1 MLEPLRSIVQEVS
14 LAKNIKTAL
23 DIITLRVQEAINT
36 DVCSIYLLDPQTE
49 RYVFMSTQG
58 LNKEAEGR
66 LSLAKNQGLVG
77 LVAERE
83 EPINLDN
90 APAHPAFKFL
100 PDIGEEPFN
109 AFMGTPIIHQRKVL
123 GVLVIQ
129 QKESRRFTEMEESF
143 LVTIS
148 AQIAGV
154 IAHAQVT
161 GALTQIDEK
170 QSAKKDIR
178 FSGISGAVGVAIG
191 QVEIVSPQADLH
203 TVADKRCNDIEEEI
217 DFFNVCLDAVREDIK
232 DICEKLARR
241 ISAQEVA
248 LFDAYL
254 QMLDDNAIGGEV
266 EARIRTG
273 QWAQG
278 ALSEVVL
285 AHMHAFESMEDAYLR
300 ERAADVKD
308 LGLRILAYLQQA
320 EPVSHEYQNEVIL
333 VAEELTA
340 SMLGMVPREKLIGLV
355 SVYGSSNS
363 HVAILARSM
372 GIPTVM
378 GVVGMPYKKLNGQI
392 IIVDGYRGIVLA
404 NASEA
409 LLNRYKD
416 VCEEEKLAIKGLE
429 QIKDLPCETLDK
441 HSIPLFVNTGLM
453 VDVVRSLENGADG
466 VGLFR
471 TEVPFLLSERFPSEE
486 EQREIYRG
494 QLEAFHPKPVIM
506 RTLDIGGDKSLPY
519 FPIEEDNPFLGWR
532 GIRVTLDHPEI
543 FLVQIRAMLK
553 ASTGLNNLQILLP
566 MVASMSELVDAKEL
580 IKRAFAELIAEEWD
594 IKLPAIGVM
603 IEVPSAVYIMPDLAK
618 KADFFSVGSNDLTQ
632 YLLAVDRNNSRVA
645 DLYEKYH
652 PAVFR
657 ACNIIAQIAKEA
669 GKPVSVCGELAGDPA
684 AAMLLMAMG
693 YDHLSMNASSIPRV
707 KSLIRL
713 IEFTTAKKLLDV
725 VLKLDNA
732 LDIEDYLARNLKN
745 VGITSLFNMNNDV

>member
-1 MLEPLRSIVQEVS
+1 VLEPLRSIVQEVS

>member
-1 MLEPLRSIVQEVS
+1 VLEPLRSIVQEVS

-669 GKPVSVCGELAGDPA
+669 GKPV
-684 AAMLLMAMG
+684 
-693 YDHLSMNASSIPRV
+693 
-707 KSLIRL
+707 
-713 IEFTTAKKLLDV
+713 
-725 VLKLDNA
+725 
-732 LDIEDYLARNLKN
+732 
-745 VGITSLFNMNNDV
+745 